1 MNYILF
7 VSNKESVNPY
17 YIAAWKNVAASNEL
31 NESNIK
37 FKLFS
42 GTEKTYIDSN
52 DINKDCKGIL
62 INWMGQNDDKRVL
75 HMLRIAQEKGIP
87 LVANFTYGNNKIINL
102 LNNEI
107 ANQVASYMNNG
118 GMYNIKNLYLYLLN
132 NLLNINVIYKNPKE

>member
-17 YIAAWKNVAASNEL
+17 YVAAWKNVAASNEL

-118 GMYNIKNLYLYLLN
+118 GM
-132 NLLNINVIYKNPKE
+132 

>member
-52 DINKDCKGIL
+52 DINKDCMGIL

-118 GMYNIKNLYLYLLN
+118 GMYNIK
-132 NLLNINVIYKNPKE
+132 IYTCICSIIF

>member
-42 GTEKTYIDSN
+42 GTEKTYIAM
-52 DINKDCKGIL
+52 I
-62 INWMGQNDDKRVL
+62 
-75 HMLRIAQEKGIP
+75 
-87 LVANFTYGNNKIINL
+87 
-102 LNNEI
+102 
-107 ANQVASYMNNG
+107 
-118 GMYNIKNLYLYLLN
+118 
-132 NLLNINVIYKNPKE
+132 

>member
-17 YIAAWKNVAASNEL
+17 YVAAWKNVAASNEL

-52 DINKDCKGIL
+52 DITKDCKGIL

-102 LNNEI
+102 SKL
-107 ANQVASYMNNG
+107 Q
-118 GMYNIKNLYLYLLN
+118 
-132 NLLNINVIYKNPKE
+132 